1 MPIDSL
7 LIDPISRFFKP
18 GRYRDYFQV
27 LVDALDL
34 AVLVI
39 SSDDYNILAC
49 NRAFLLLTGY
59 SRAELDELALLDLL
73 GEASD
78 TLLPQLLDCSQ
89 KSDSILEEMPIL
101 THSGEVVVIDF
112 RILSTGKDQT
122 ELILLGTPASERIQV
137 MDRRLAE
144 EQRLETMINISRLI
158 IDEMVTSFPSV
169 LDLARRLLCSSST
182 ALYRVS
188 ASSPSYILEGSLPHD
203 FPETLPGAS
212 FSPLQRITLWTL
224 GQRPDHELHKAA
236 RSSNFGALHTA
247 LIGDPAAWVGL
258 LVVGWEDEDD
268 IPDDTDLLI
277 SLIANICHLTIL
289 LSLQR
294 ASVAEGQKE
303 IEQLQ
308 AEALDQFSS
317 IGDTLITLDDEL
329 KVINA
334 NPAIGRTLGYQPDE
348 VVGLPI
354 QDVLISPEDVTSILL
369 DALGHHRVAEQTR
382 ITLHRRDGTP
392 FPVHLRASPFSDQAL
407 SRLMI
412 VLKDQSEQQKIEDQ
426 TEMLAQRAL
435 LGEVSAIFA
444 HEVRNPINNIS
455 TGVQLVASR
464 LGTDHPLHDSLE
476 KVRNECNRLDQLMSD
491 VLLFARPLKLNIEP
505 ISLAD
510 LMERILSRWSPHF
523 RQVGVQCHT
532 SYEPETPDALADERT
547 LERVIVNLITNA
559 LQAMEDGGTLSVNLG
574 PLQSSQGDMVEL
586 KIIDT
591 GPGIPPDVQDR
602 IFDPFFT
609 TKKEGTGLGLAIG
622 RRILSAHRG
631 TIQVESYPDA
641 GTVFT
646 ISLPAASEDG
656 GSDL

>member
-1 MPIDSL
+1 LPIDSL

-34 AVLVI
+34 TVLVL
-39 SSDDYNILAC
+39 SSDDFNILAS
-49 NRAFLLLTGY
+49 NRSFLLLTGY
-59 SRAELDELALLDLL
+59 SRVELDGMSFPDLL
-73 GEASD
+73 GEED
-78 TLLPQLLDCSQ
+78 ENLLVQLLESSQ
-89 KSDSILEEMPIL
+89 KPDFVLEEIPIL
-101 THSGEVVVIDF
+101 TRSGETTVIDF
-112 RILSTGKDQT
+112 RVLSTGKAPA

-137 MDRRLAE
+137 MDRRHAE
-144 EQRLETMINISRLI
+144 DQRLDTLIHISRLI

-169 LDLARRLLCSSST
+169 LDLARRLLCSTSA

-188 ASSPSYILEGSLPHD
+188 ATSPSYILEGSLPSD
-203 FPETLPGAS
+203 FPETLPGTS
-212 FSPLQRITLWTL
+212 FSPLQRVTLWTL
-224 GQRPDHELHKAA
+224 GQRPEHTLHKAA
-236 RSSNFGALHTA
+236 RSSNYGALHTA

-258 LVVGWEDEDD
+258 LVIGWQDENN
-268 IPDDTDLLI
+268 IPDDADLLI
-277 SLIANICHLTIL
+277 SLIANICHLAIL
-289 LSLQR
+289 FSLQR

-303 IEQLQ
+303 IEQLR

-317 IGDTLITLDDEL
+317 IGDTLITLDQDL

-334 NPAIGRTLGYQPDE
+334 NPAIVRTLGYQPDE

-354 QDVLISPEDVTSILL
+354 QDVLVSPEDVTSSLL
-369 DALGHHRVAEQTR
+369 DALGHQRVAEQSR
-382 ITLHRRDGTP
+382 IILHRRDGTP

-407 SRLMI
+407 SRLLI

-464 LGTDHPLHDSLE
+464 LGSDHPLYESLE

-491 VLLFARPLKLNIEP
+491 VLLFARPLKLSIEP

-510 LMERILSRWSPHF
+510 LMERILARWNPHF

-532 SYEPETPDALADERT
+532 SFEADMPYALGDERT

-559 LQAMEDGGTLSVNLG
+559 LQAMSDGGTLSVNLG
-574 PLQSSQGDMVEL
+574 SSQSTQGDMVEL

-622 RRILSAHRG
+622 RRILSAHKG

-646 ISLPAASEDG
+646 ISLPATTNDG

>member
-39 SSDDYNILAC
+39 SSDGFNILAG
-49 NRAFLLLTGY
+49 NRAFTLLTGY
-59 SRAELDELALLDLL
+59 SRAEFEGLTFTDLL
-73 GEASD
+73 VEED
-78 TLLPQLLDCSQ
+78 EPLLLQLHECS
-89 KSDSILEEMPIL
+89 KKPECVFEETPI
-101 THSGEVVVIDF
+101 TTRSGETTVIDF
-112 RILSTGKDQT
+112 RVLSTGREQT

-137 MDRRLAE
+137 RDRRFAE
-144 EQRLETMINISRLI
+144 EQRLETLIHISRLI

-169 LDLARRLLCSSST
+169 LDLAGRLLCSTST

-188 ASSPSYILEGSLPHD
+188 ASSPSYILEGSLPSD
-203 FPETLPGAS
+203 FPETLPGTS
-212 FSPLQRITLWTL
+212 FTPLQRVTLWTL
-224 GQRPDHELHKAA
+224 GQRTEHILHKAA
-236 RSSNFGALHTA
+236 RSSNFYALHTA
-247 LIGDPAAWVGL
+247 LIGDPTAWVGM
-258 LVVGWEDEDD
+258 LVVGWQNEND
-268 IPDDTDLLI
+268 IPDDSDLLI
-277 SLIANICHLTIL
+277 SLITNICHLAIL

-308 AEALDQFSS
+308 AEAHDQFSS
-317 IGDTLITLDDEL
+317 IGDTLITLDHDL

-334 NPAIGRTLGYQPDE
+334 NPSIARTLGYQPDE
-348 VVGLPI
+348 VLGLPI
-354 QDVLISPEDVTSILL
+354 QDVLVSPEDVTSILL
-369 DALGHHRVAEQTR
+369 DALGHHRVAEQSR

-407 SRLMI
+407 SRLLI
-412 VLKDQSEQQKIEDQ
+412 VLKDQSEQQKIEDE

-464 LGTDHPLHDSLE
+464 LGSDHPLYESLE

-510 LMERILSRWSPHF
+510 LMERILARWSPHF

-532 SYEPETPDALADERT
+532 SYEPETSSALADERT

-559 LQAMEDGGTLSVNLG
+559 LQAMSDGGTLSVNLG
-574 PLQSSQGDMVEL
+574 PSQSTQGDMVEL

-622 RRILSAHRG
+622 RRILSAHKG

-646 ISLPAASEDG
+646 ITIPATTDDG
-656 GSDL
+656 GSEQ

>member
-27 LVDALDL
+27 LVDALDFV
-34 AVLVI
+34 VLVI
-39 SSDDYNILAC
+39 SSNDFSILSG
-49 NRAFLLLTGY
+49 NRAFLLLSGY
-59 SRAELDELALLDLL
+59 SRAELDGLTFPDLL
-73 GEASD
+73 AEEVD
-78 TLLPQLLDCSQ
+78 TLLIQLIECSQ
-89 KSDSILEEMPIL
+89 KPDCVIEEMPIL
-101 THSGEVVVIDF
+101 TRSGESIVIDF
-112 RILSTGKDQT
+112 RILSTGKDHA
-122 ELILLGTPASERIQV
+122 ELILLGALASERKQV
-137 MDRRLAE
+137 IDRRLAE
-144 EQRLETMINISRLI
+144 EQRLETLIHISSLI
-158 IDEMVTSFPSV
+158 IDEMITSFPSV
-169 LDLARRLLCSSST
+169 LDLARRLLCATST

-188 ASSPSYILEGSLPHD
+188 VSSPSYILEGSIPSD
-203 FPETLPGAS
+203 FPETLPGTS
-212 FSPLQRITLWTL
+212 FSPLQRVTLWTL
-224 GQRPDHELHKAA
+224 GQRPEHVLHKAA
-236 RSSNFGALHTA
+236 RSSNFGALHTV

-258 LVVGWEDEDD
+258 LVVGWQDEDD
-268 IPDDTDLLI
+268 IPDDTDLLL
-277 SLIANICHLTIL
+277 SLIANICHLAIL

-317 IGDTLITLDDEL
+317 IGDTLITLDHDL
-329 KVINA
+329 RVINA
-334 NPAIGRTLGYQPDE
+334 NPAIIRTLGYQPDE

-354 QDVLISPEDVTSILL
+354 QDVLISPEDLTSILL
-369 DALGHHRVAEQTR
+369 DAVGHHRIAEQSR

-407 SRLMI
+407 SRLLI

-464 LGTDHPLHDSLE
+464 LGSDHPLYDSLE

-505 ISLAD
+505 IDLAD
-510 LMERILSRWSPHF
+510 LMERILSRWNPHF
-523 RQVGVQCHT
+523 RQVGVLCHT
-532 SYEPETPDALADERT
+532 SYEPKTPYALADERT

-559 LQAMEDGGTLSVNLG
+559 LQAMTDGGTLSVNLR
-574 PLQSSQGDMVEL
+574 PSKSTQGDMVEL

-631 TIQVESYPDA
+631 TIHVESYPDA

-646 ISLPAASEDG
+646 ISIPATPDDG